1 MWVKNRRYPGPSPVG
16 RPRYLFTQ
24 GIAIMDF
31 MQSWPFMI
39 IMAVL
44 LVGLIGV
51 FIMQRN
57 KRDDD

>member
-1 MWVKNRRYPGPSPVG
+1 ME
-16 RPRYLFTQ
+16 
-24 GIAIMDF
+24 F